1 MGVHSPQI
9 VIIGAVFV
17 ESGLT
22 DAKIKYFVKNTERI
36 FTFFNVPKAA
46 SHRLFQVTV

>member
-22 DAKIKYFVKNTERI
+22 YAKIKYFVKMD
-36 FTFFNVPKAA
+36 V
-46 SHRLFQVTV
+46 RLF